1 MPRSSAHPTP
11 PPLPEAKFN
20 RQLSAIWQTFVRSSL
35 GTGLAVVARAIGSLL
50 LSKLIA
56 VYGGA
61 GSLTQFAQFQSLMSL
76 FGSLPSDGVQ
86 VGATTRL
93 APLPPGTPR
102 YSAWL
107 GAAGIVT
114 MGLVAFSGALLWLL
128 DSAAWKLSSAALF
141 TLGMAAVTGQALLST
156 ALLAAGRQG
165 AYVVQVIILSI
176 LGTVAAGAAL
186 LLGQSLSHVMG
197 YYLAGQSVSVLPA
210 LLQVQRAGLLRG
222 LRPWPISR
230 AAVRGLLRFVLMASG
245 ALVFGRVIDY
255 EVRAYLIGHFAPAS
269 TDLWQAVDRLS
280 GNYSLVVATVLS
292 TVFYPRLAALA
303 VIPAQARR
311 YLLAVLGLLAVGLA
325 IGLGLIFALRDVL
338 LPLLFAPRL
347 LAARALLAPQL
358 LGDWAKFLSWVFIYQ
373 ILARARPLPYLGVQA
388 ASAALYAGL
397 LAWLLPS
404 LGLSGVVWAHAIRY
418 GVLLVACAL
427 HFGFVNRKNLVLPH
441 SLTTD

>member
-1 MPRSSAHPTP
+1 M
-11 PPLPEAKFN
+11 
-20 RQLSAIWQTFVRSSL
+20 
-35 GTGLAVVARAIGSLL
+35 
-50 LSKLIA
+50 
-56 VYGGA
+56 YGGV

-93 APLPPGTPR
+93 APLLPGTPR

-114 MGLVAFSGALLWLL
+114 MGLVAVSGGLLWLL
-128 DSAAWKLSSAALF
+128 DSAAWSPSSAALF
-141 TLGMAAVTGQALLST
+141 TLGMAAITGQALLST
-156 ALLAAGRQG
+156 ALLAAGRQS
-165 AYVVQVIILSI
+165 AYVVQVIILST
-176 LGTVAAGAAL
+176 LGTIAAGGAL
-186 LLGQSLSHVMG
+186 LLHQPLSQVMG
-197 YYLAGQSVSVLPA
+197 YYLAGQSVAVLPA
-210 LLQVQRAGLLRG
+210 LMQAHRVGLLRSW
-222 LRPWPISR
+222 RAWPISR

-245 ALVFGRVIDY
+245 TLVFGRVIDY

-347 LAARALLAPQL
+347 LAARELLAPQL
-358 LGDWAKFLSWVFIYQ
+358 LGDWAKFLSWVFLYQ
-373 ILARARPLPYLGVQA
+373 VLARARPLPYLGVQA
-388 ASAALYAGL
+388 ASAALYAAL
-397 LAWLLPS
+397 LAWLLPR

-418 GVLLVACAL
+418 GLLLGACSL
-427 HFGFVNRKNLVLPH
+427 HFGLVNKGKLFVNH
-441 SLTTD
+441 SPTAN

>member
-1 MPRSSAHPTP
+1 VPRFPAP
-11 PPLPEAKFN
+11 PPLPEDKFN
-20 RQLSAIWQTFVRSSL
+20 RQLSDIWQAFVRSSL
-35 GTGLAVVARAIGSLL
+35 GTGFAVVVRAIGSLL

-56 VYGGA
+56 MYGGA

-76 FGSLPSDGVQ
+76 FGSLPNDGVQ

-102 YSAWL
+102 YIAWL

-114 MGLVAFSGALLWLL
+114 MGLLALSGCLLWLL
-128 DSAAWKLSSAALF
+128 DSAAWKLSSAVLF
-141 TLGMAAVTGQALLST
+141 TLGMVAITGQALLST
-156 ALLAAGRQG
+156 ALLSAGRQW
-165 AYVVQVIILSI
+165 AYVVQVVILST
-176 LGTVAAGAAL
+176 LGTIAAGAAL
-186 LLGQSLSHVMG
+186 LLGQPLSHVMG
-197 YYLAGQSVSVLPA
+197 YYLAGQSVAVLPA
-210 LLQVQRAGLLRG
+210 LVQAHWVGLLRG
-222 LRPWPISR
+222 FRAWPISHT
-230 AAVRGLLRFVLMASG
+230 AVRGMLRFVLMASG
-245 ALVFGRVIDY
+245 ALVFGRIIDY

-280 GNYSLVVATVLS
+280 GNYSFVIATILS

-311 YLLAVLGLLAVGLA
+311 YLLAVLGLLAVCLA

-347 LAARALLAPQL
+347 LAARELLAPQL
-358 LGDWAKFLSWVFIYQ
+358 LGDWAKFLSWVFTYQ

-397 LAWLLPS
+397 LAWLLPR

-418 GVLLVACAL
+418 GVLLVACGI
-427 HFGFVNRKNLVLPH
+427 HFGIVNGRNLLLPH
-441 SLTTD
+441 SLTAN

>member
-1 MPRSSAHPTP
+1 VPRSSAYPTP

-56 VYGGA
+56 MYGGV

-114 MGLVAFSGALLWLL
+114 MGLVAVSGGLLWLL
-128 DSAAWKLSSAALF
+128 DSAAWSPSSAALF
-141 TLGMAAVTGQALLST
+141 TLGMAAITGQALLST
-156 ALLAAGRQG
+156 ALLAAGRQS
-165 AYVVQVIILSI
+165 AYVVQVIILST
-176 LGTVAAGAAL
+176 LGTIAAGGAL
-186 LLGQSLSHVMG
+186 LLRQPLSQVMG
-197 YYLAGQSVSVLPA
+197 YYLAGQSVAVLPA
-210 LLQVQRAGLLRG
+210 LMQAHRVGLLRG
-222 LRPWPISR
+222 WRAWPISR

-245 ALVFGRVIDY
+245 TLVFGRVIDY

-347 LAARALLAPQL
+347 LAARELLAPQL
-358 LGDWAKFLSWVFIYQ
+358 LGDWAKFLSWVFLYQ
-373 ILARARPLPYLGVQA
+373 VLARARPLPYLGVQA
-388 ASAALYAGL
+388 ASAALYAAL
-397 LAWLLPS
+397 LAWLLPR

-418 GVLLVACAL
+418 GLLLGACSL
-427 HFGFVNRKNLVLPH
+427 HYGLANKEKLFVNH
-441 SLTTD
+441 SLTAN